1 MARRL
6 SLPLLLALCLV
17 IGSPLL
23 GAQSGT
29 RKEVSRAPHRTQ
41 SAPAGDRLSRFWQ
54 HLTSLWGAEG
64 CGADPNG
71 AKCAATPAGG
81 NVVAVQPPVPAGCI
95 LDPNGCG

>member
-29 RKEVSRAPHRTQ
+29 RKEVRPAPHRTQ
-41 SAPAGDRLSRFWQ
+41 TAEAGDRLSRFWQ
-54 HLTSLWGAEG
+54 HLTALWGAAG
-64 CGADPNG
+64 CGADPDG
-71 AKCAATPAGG
+71 VKCAASPAGG
-81 NVVAVQPPVPAGCI
+81 NVVAVQPPAPEGCAA
-95 LDPNGCG
+95 DPNGCL